1 MTYTVFARKYRPQ
14 GFDEVVGQDAIVTT
28 LKNALKQGRVAHAY
42 LFTGPRGVGKTSLA
56 RILAKALNCQKGPTE
71 KPCNKCDICQS
82 ISEGRDMDVLE
93 IDGASN
99 RGIDEVR
106 TIRGN
111 VKYLPSRSRYKIYI
125 IDEVHMLTREAF
137 NALLKTLEEPPSHV
151 KFFFATTAPGKLPE
165 TVQSRCQRFDLRN
178 VLTADIVK
186 RLKQIAGKEGLEIEE
201 EAAKAI
207 ARYSKGGLRDAQ
219 SLLDQM
225 GSYSEG
231 KITLADVQGLL
242 GTVGEEEVEALVN
255 SLIGKDAPAALKV
268 VHGIMDEGRD
278 LDVFVDQLVWY
289 LRDLFVVS
297 TCGYNVELLENP
309 WRERELLERQ
319 AKELTGDTIIYM
331 IQALTDMKR
340 KAVDDLQERIFLE
353 MTVVKLAGM
362 ENLEPLENILHR
374 LEELEKEVCRGAAGA
389 ASAESI
395 GRSARFQTGDPTG
408 HSVAEAKGSYVKS
421 GDGKRAVAGPDV
433 AKGAARAARSQDVGD
448 VKEVWK
454 KLLNHVRGARHNLWT
469 SLKGCMLTGLGDEE
483 AVITFPKARQFSMQS
498 LGKKAEEIRLI
509 EDCLGDITGKKLRLK
524 LVLSEGPVVTHESGA
539 APDTSDDESPCESN
553 VNKLVSFFEGE
564 VLK

>member
-151 KFFFATTAPGKLPE
+151 KFFFATTAPSKLPE
-165 TVQSRCQRFDLRN
+165 TVQSRCQRFDLKN

-389 ASAESI
+389 AGAESI

-421 GDGKRAVAGPDV
+421 GDGKQAVAGPDV

-448 VKEVWK
+448 MKEVWK

-553 VNKLVSFFEGE
+553 VNKLASFFEGE

>member
-201 EAAKAI
+201 EAVKAI

-268 VHGIMDEGRD
+268 VHGIMNEGRD

-297 TCGYNVELLENP
+297 TCGHNVELLENP

-319 AKELTGDTIIYM
+319 AKELTGDTIVYM

-362 ENLEPLENILHR
+362 ENLEPIENILHR
-374 LEELEKEVCRGAAGA
+374 LEELEKKVCRGAAGA
-389 ASAESI
+389 GSAASAEST
-395 GRSARFQTGDPTG
+395 GRSDKFQTGDPTG
-408 HSVAEAKGSYVKS
+408 HSVAETKGSYVKS
-421 GDGKRAVAGPDV
+421 GDRKQAVATPDV
-433 AKGAARAARSQDVGD
+433 AEGAAKGATKAGRSQDVGD

-454 KLLNHVRGARHNLWT
+454 KLLNHVQGARHNLWK

-498 LGKKAEEIRLI
+498 LGNKAEEIRLI

-524 LVLSEGPVVTHESGA
+524 LILSEGSVVTHESEA

-553 VNKLVSFFEGE
+553 VNK
-564 VLK
+564 

>member
-14 GFDEVVGQDAIVTT
+14 GFEEVVGQDAIVTT

-178 VLTADIVK
+178 VMTADIVK

-225 GSYSEG
+225 GSFSEG

-242 GTVGEEEVEALVN
+242 GTVGEEEVEALVD

-268 VHGIMDEGRD
+268 VHGILDEGRD
-278 LDVFVDQLVWY
+278 IDVFVDQLVWY

-297 TCGYNVELLENP
+297 TCGYNVDLLENP
-309 WRERELLERQ
+309 WREQELLERQ
-319 AKELTGDTIIYM
+319 AKGLTGDTIVYM
-331 IQALTDMKR
+331 IQALTEMKR
-340 KAVDDLQERIFLE
+340 KTVDDLQERIFLE

-362 ENLEPLENILHR
+362 ENLEPLDNILRR
-374 LEELEKEVCRGAAGA
+374 LEGLEKEVCRGTAGGGDA
-389 ASAESI
+389 GSSE
-395 GRSARFQTGDPTG
+395 RFHKG
-408 HSVAEAKGSYVKS
+408 HSVAEDKGSYVKS
-421 GDGKRAVAGPDV
+421 GEAKQAVA
-433 AKGAARAARSQDVGD
+433 ATGAAKSVTKAGHPQDVRD
-448 VKEVWK
+448 VKEVWGK
-454 KLLNHVRGARHNLWT
+454 VLNHFRGARHKLWS
-469 SLKGCMLTGLGDEE
+469 SLKECALIGLGDGE
-483 AVITFPKARQFSMQS
+483 AVITFPKGRQFSMQS
-498 LGKKAEEIRLI
+498 LEKKTEEIRLI
-509 EDCLGDITGKKLRLK
+509 EDCLEDITGKKLRLK
-524 LVLSEGPVVTHESGA
+524 LVLSEGPVVTHEGGTP
-539 APDTSDDESPCESN
+539 PDASDESPPELTGESS

>member
-1 MTYTVFARKYRPQ
+1 VCMTYTVFARKYRPQ
-14 GFDEVVGQDAIVTT
+14 GFDEVVGQDAIVAT

-56 RILAKALNCQKGPTE
+56 RILAKALNCKKGPTE

-309 WRERELLERQ
+309 WRESELLERQ
-319 AKELTGDTIIYM
+319 AKELTGDTIVYM

-374 LEELEKEVCRGAAGA
+374 LEGLEKEVCRGTAGGGDVG
-389 ASAESI
+389 SSE
-395 GRSARFQTGDPTG
+395 RFKTG
-408 HSVAEAKGSYVKS
+408 HFVAEAKGSYVKS
-421 GDGKRAVAGPDV
+421 GDGKQAVAAPDV
-433 AKGAARAARSQDVGD
+433 AKGAAKGATKAGRSQDAGD

-454 KLLNHVRGARHNLWT
+454 KLLNHVRGARHKLWT

-483 AVITFPKARQFSMQS
+483 AVITFPKARRFSMQH
-498 LGKKAEEIRLI
+498 LEKKAEEIRLI
-509 EDCLGDITGKKLRLK
+509 EGCLEDITGKKLRLK

-539 APDTSDDESPCESN
+539 EPDTSSDESPGESN

>member
-56 RILAKALNCQKGPTE
+56 RILAKALNCQKGPTD

-82 ISEGRDMDVLE
+82 ISEGRDIDVLE

-111 VKYLPSRSRYKIYI
+111 VKYLPSRSKYKIYI

-186 RLKQIAGKEGLEIEE
+186 RLKQIAGKEGLEIDE

-225 GSYSEG
+225 GSFSEG

-309 WRERELLERQ
+309 WRESELLERQ
-319 AKELTGDTIIYM
+319 AKELTGDTIVYM

-374 LEELEKEVCRGAAGA
+374 LEGLERDVCRGAAGA
-389 ASAESI
+389 GVA
-395 GRSARFQTGDPTG
+395 GRSDRFQTGDSTG

-421 GDGKRAVAGPDV
+421 GDTKRVAAVTGA
-433 AKGAARAARSQDVGD
+433 AKGATKAGHSQDVGD

-454 KLLNHVRGARHNLWT
+454 KLLNHLNGARHNLWK
-469 SLKGCMLTGLGDEE
+469 SLKECMLTGLGDED

-498 LGKKAEEIRLI
+498 LAKKAEEIKLI
-509 EDCLGDITGKKLRLK
+509 EGCLEDITGKKLRLK

-539 APDTSDDESPCESN
+539 EPDTSNDESPGESN

>member
-1 MTYTVFARKYRPQ
+1 
-14 GFDEVVGQDAIVTT
+14 
-28 LKNALKQGRVAHAY
+28 
-42 LFTGPRGVGKTSLA
+42 
-56 RILAKALNCQKGPTE
+56 
-71 KPCNKCDICQS
+71 
-82 ISEGRDMDVLE
+82 
-93 IDGASN
+93 
-99 RGIDEVR
+99 
-106 TIRGN
+106 
-111 VKYLPSRSRYKIYI
+111 
-125 IDEVHMLTREAF
+125 REAF

-225 GSYSEG
+225 GSFSEG

-297 TCGYNVELLENP
+297 ACGYNVELLENP
-309 WRERELLERQ
+309 WRESELLERQ
-319 AKELTGDTIIYM
+319 AKELTGDTIVYM

-362 ENLEPLENILHR
+362 ENLEPLENILRR
-374 LEELEKEVCRGAAGA
+374 LEGLEREVCRGAAGA
-389 ASAESI
+389 AGAANAEST
-395 GRSARFQTGDPTG
+395 GRSDRFQTGDSTG

-421 GDGKRAVAGPDV
+421 GEAKQAVAVTGV
-433 AKGAARAARSQDVGD
+433 AKGATKAGRSQDVGD

-454 KLLNHVRGARHNLWT
+454 KLLNHVNGARHNLWT
-469 SLKGCMLTGLGDEE
+469 SLKECMLTGLGDEE

-498 LGKKAEEIRLI
+498 LGKKAKEIRFI
-509 EDCLGDITGKKLRLK
+509 EGCLEDITGKKLRLK
-524 LVLSEGPVVTHESGA
+524 LVLSEGPVVTHEGGA
-539 APDTSDDESPCESN
+539 APDTSNDESPCESN